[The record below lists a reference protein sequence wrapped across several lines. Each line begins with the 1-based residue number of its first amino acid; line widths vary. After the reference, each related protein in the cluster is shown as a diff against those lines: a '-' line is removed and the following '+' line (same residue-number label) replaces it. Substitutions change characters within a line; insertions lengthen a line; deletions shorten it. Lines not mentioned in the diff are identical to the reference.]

1 MKKQATLFLAML
13 FSVVVVAQT
22 TPAICIA
29 TVDPGTNYNMI
40 GWDKVA
46 FPASSYNIYQE
57 TSSGSG
63 VYNVI
68 GNTPTGSLSVYFDI
82 SSDPDVGSSSYKI
95 TTIDGGG
102 VESAQSA
109 AFSTMFLTVALSG
122 ASVSM
127 FWSAP
132 GGFVPVQYDI
142 WRGATSSTMTLIDSM
157 SGSLTSYF
165 DISPP
170 LGTVCYRIEAPN
182 PAGCVPTA
190 PPTDYSSSFSNTA
203 CTTILSAADPD
214 QSRLVVDVTPN
225 PFSSTAIFTIDGT
238 SQSVDLELFNMIG
251 KKVHGLYGIP
261 ASRFELSRE
270 NLPDGIYLYR
280 ISSDSGLLKTGKVIV
295 N

>member
-1 MKKQATLFLAML
+1 MKSITIIITLL
-13 FSVVVVAQT
+13 FGSVMVIAQT

-29 TVDPGTNYNMI
+29 TVDPGTNYNMV

-63 VYNVI
+63 MYNVI

-122 ASVSM
+122 SSVSM

-182 PAGCVPTA
+182 PAVCEPTA

-203 CTTILSAADPD
+203 CTTVLSAADPD
-214 QSRLVVDVTPN
+214 QASLVIDVTPN

-238 SQSVDLELFNMIG
+238 SQSVDFELFNMIG
-251 KKVHGLYGIP
+251 KKVQALYSISSP
-261 ASRFELSRE
+261 TFEVSRNE
-270 NLPDGIYLYR
+270 LPDGIYLYR
-280 ISSDSGLLKTGKVIV
+280 IISGTELLKTGKVIIE
-295 N
+295 